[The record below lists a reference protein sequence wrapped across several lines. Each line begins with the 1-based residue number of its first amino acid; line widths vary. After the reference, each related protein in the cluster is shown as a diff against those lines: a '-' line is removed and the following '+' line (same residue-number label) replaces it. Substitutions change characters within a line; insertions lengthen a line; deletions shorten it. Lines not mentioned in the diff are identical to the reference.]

1 MIQETIAKLVKKEN
15 LSQEEAEEVMEE
27 IMTGQAT
34 DSQIAGFLIALRMKG
49 ETVDEMTACAKVMR
63 EKATKINIR
72 GDIDIDREDINVD
85 METIVDTCGTGGS
98 GTNTFNISTATAL
111 VVAGAG
117 VKVAKH
123 GNRSASSA
131 CGSADVLQQLGVNLD
146 VSPGLVAEC
155 INEIGIGFLFAPL
168 LHTAMKFAIGP
179 RKELGVRTIFN
190 ILGPLTNPAGANAQV
205 LGVYDPGLTEK
216 MAQVLRNLGARK
228 VFVVHGEDSLD
239 EITITGKTKVTE
251 LSNGEIKTYYIEPSD
266 FGFQNATLEDIRG
279 GDAEKNAEIVTL
291 VLKGER
297 GPRRDVVLL
306 NTAYALLAANKVNS
320 PTDGI
325 RLAEESIDS
334 GKAYEKL
341 ELLRKYTN
349 R

>member
-1 MIQETIAKLVKKEN
+1 MIQKAISKLVKKEN

-123 GNRSASSA
+123 GNRSVSSA
-131 CGSADVLQQLGVNLD
+131 CGSADVLQQLGINLD
-146 VSPGLVAEC
+146 VSPGLVAGC

-205 LGVYDPGLTEK
+205 LGVYDPDLTEK

-291 VLKGER
+291 VLKGEK
-297 GPRRDVVLL
+297 GTRRDVVLL

-325 RLAEESIDS
+325 RLAEKSIDS

>member
-1 MIQETIAKLVKKEN
+1 MIQEAIAKLVKRED
-15 LSQEEAEEVMEE
+15 LTQEEAEACMEE

-49 ETVDEMTACAKVMR
+49 ETVDEITACAKVMR
-63 EKATKINIR
+63 EKATKINVR
-72 GDIDIDREDINVD
+72 GDIDIDREDINLD

-98 GTNTFNISTATAL
+98 GTNTFNISTATSF

-190 ILGPLTNPAGANAQV
+190 ILGPLTNPAEANTQV
-205 LGVYDPGLTEK
+205 LGVYDPDLTEK

-251 LSNGEIKTYYIEPSD
+251 LSNDEIKTYYIEPSD
-266 FGFQNATLEDIRG
+266 FGFQNATLDDIRG
-279 GDAEKNAEIVTL
+279 GDTKENAEIVTS
-291 VLKGER
+291 VLKGEK

-306 NTAYALLAANKVNS
+306 NAAYALLAAGEVNN
-320 PTDGI
+320 PMDGI
-325 RLAEESIDS
+325 HLSEETIDS

-349 R
+349 K